1 MSLFIDNESQ
11 ANAPGFYAIDVPP
24 PVVLQGISSGYC
36 GFVFQGEWGPDS
48 VVGEPVSTPEFLDTY
63 FPAGCPRSSTGYR
76 ALMRRRLPL
85 RPVRIVGATAA
96 AASATI
102 VGTGGNLVATAKYK
116 GTVGNAITVTI
127 AGAGLTRDITV
138 RLRDAAGRQTEEVY
152 SAVPLPAAGVAVTV
166 DVSRSKLLASM
177 VLAGAMTAFPANG
190 TSTMTTGSNGAVGS
204 AEYEAALALLAAR
217 KDVGVV
223 CVDDCGS
230 SARVAVNA
238 ALLAHYNVTR
248 DRMVV
253 LQDDVDAAYATVKT
267 TVGALRSPGVIAMGL
282 WAKCLDDDGIER
294 VTPWATFVA
303 SALLA
308 LLPHESHAWH
318 DDQVSRL
325 YDAVTG
331 YQGPFNPEDP
341 AIQAAAMADGI
352 CLPQRR
358 DRGGWALLHDRTTSL
373 TQGKIYATTARL
385 KIYWAKSIRSGTA
398 SYQNGPNARS
408 RRKDQV
414 ALVRDFMIREVKAG
428 RCEDFAVQDLTN
440 VADRSNAIVR
450 FSLRATTPG
459 VQERTLLL
467 VEAGES
473 VQITDAES

>member
-1 MSLFIDNESQ
+1 MSLFIDNESA

-36 GFVFQGEWGPDS
+36 GIVFQGEWGPDS
-48 VVGEPVSTPEFLDTY
+48 TVGEPVSTPEFLDTY

-85 RPVRIVGATAA
+85 RPVRVVGSAA
-96 AASATI
+96 AAATATI
-102 VGTGGNLVATAKYK
+102 VGTGGNLTATAKYK
-116 GTVGNAITVTI
+116 GTVGNSITITLS
-127 AGAGLTRDITV
+127 GSGSTRDITV
-138 RLRDAAGRQTEEVY
+138 RLRDVAGRQTEEIY
-152 SAVPLPAAGVAVTV
+152 AAVPLPSGGNAVTV
-166 DVSRSKLLASM
+166 DVSRSKLLSAM
-177 VLAGAMTAFPANG
+177 VLASTMTVFPANG
-190 TSTMTTGSNGAVGS
+190 TTTMTTGSNGVVGS
-204 AEYEAALALLAAR
+204 AEYEAGLALLAAR

-230 SARVAVNA
+230 SARAAVNA
-238 ALLAHYNVTR
+238 ALLAHYNLTR

-267 TVGALRSPGVIAMGL
+267 TVGGLRSPGVIFSGL
-282 WAKCLDDDGIER
+282 WAKCRDDDGVER

-325 YDAVTG
+325 YDAITG

-373 TQGKIYATTARL
+373 TQGKIYATTQRL
-385 KIYWAKSIRSGTA
+385 KIYWSKSIRSGTA

-408 RRKDQV
+408 RRSDQV
-414 ALVRDFMIREVKAG
+414 ALVRDFMTREVKAG
-428 RCEDFAVQDLTN
+428 RCEGFATQDLTTLS
-440 VADRSNAIVR
+440 DRTNAIAR

-459 VQERTLLL
+459 VQERTFLI

-473 VQITDAES
+473 VVISDTET

>member
-24 PVVLQGISSGYC
+24 PIVLQGVSSGYL
-36 GFVFQGEWGPDS
+36 GIAFQGEWGPDG

-63 FPAGCPRSSTGYR
+63 FPAGCPRTSSGYR

-85 RPVRIVGATAA
+85 RPVRVVGSTAA
-96 AASATI
+96 AATATI
-102 VGTGGNLVATAKYK
+102 AGTGGNLTASAKYK
-116 GTVGNAITVTI
+116 GTVGNSITITI
-127 AGAGLTRDITV
+127 SGSGSTRDITV
-138 RLRDAAGRQTEEVY
+138 RLRDAAGRQTEEIY
-152 SAVPLPAAGVAVTV
+152 AAVPLPAGGVAVTV

-177 VLAGAMTAFPANG
+177 VLAGTMTVFPANG
-190 TSTMTTGSNGAVGS
+190 TTTMSTGSNGVVGS
-204 AEYEAALALLAAR
+204 AEYEAALALLAPR

-230 SARVAVNA
+230 SARAAVNA
-238 ALLAHYNVTR
+238 ALLAHYNLTR
-248 DRMVV
+248 DRIVV
-253 LQDDVDAAYATVKT
+253 LQDDVDAVYATVKT
-267 TVGALRSPGVIAMGL
+267 TVGGLRSPGVIAMGL
-282 WAKCLDDDGIER
+282 WAKCLDDDGVER

-385 KIYWAKSIRSGTA
+385 KIYWSKSIRAGTA
-398 SYQNGPNARS
+398 SYQNGPNART
-408 RRKDQV
+408 RRKDQI
-414 ALVRDFMIREVKAG
+414 AIVRDFMTREVSAG
-428 RCEDFAVQDLTN
+428 RCEAFATQDLTT
-440 VADRSNAIVR
+440 VSDRTNAIAR

-459 VQERTLLL
+459 VQERTFLL

-473 VQITDAES
+473 VVITDAES